1 MQQADILILIVYYTL
16 VLEKLSAVATNISM
30 IKENPNPKVKIFF
43 ILCFPLYISFFHLQ
57 LLYKLY
63 IFIIRYEYKFPCIYR
78 IIISPSLSY
87 GYNERQGPAQPLV
100 EKRLGTD

>member
-1 MQQADILILIVYYTL
+1 MPRDI
-16 VLEKLSAVATNISM
+16 
-30 IKENPNPKVKIFF
+30 IKESPNPKAKIFF
-43 ILCFPLYISFFHLQ
+43 ILYFPLYISFFHLQ
-57 LLYKLY
+57 LLYKLLYKLY
-63 IFIIRYEYKFPCIYR
+63 ILIIRYEYKFSCIYR

>member
-1 MQQADILILIVYYTL
+1 MKLLRIGTLQAHFCATSEALAVPRDI
-16 VLEKLSAVATNISM
+16 

-43 ILCFPLYISFFHLQ
+43 ILYFPLYSSCFHLQ

-63 IFIIRYEYKFPCIYR
+63 ILIIRYEYKFPCIYR

>member
-1 MQQADILILIVYYTL
+1 MPRDI
-16 VLEKLSAVATNISM
+16 
-30 IKENPNPKVKIFF
+30 IKESPNPKAKIFF
-43 ILCFPLYISFFHLQ
+43 ILYFPLYISFFHLQ

-63 IFIIRYEYKFPCIYR
+63 ILIIRYEYKFSCIYR

>member
-30 IKENPNPKVKIFF
+30 IKESPNPKAKIFF
-43 ILCFPLYISFFHLQ
+43 ILYFPLYISFFHLQ

-63 IFIIRYEYKFPCIYR
+63 ILIIRYEYKFPCIYR

-87 GYNERQGPAQPLV
+87 GYNERQGPA
-100 EKRLGTD
+100 